1 MLTDDITAALTFIW
15 HGDYANAFVIIA
27 LLLLVL
33 MRTCSI
39 NTNIEKKNKELIG
52 KLSYND
58 SLQNVKLDNIDKD
71 VPFIIYSA
79 IRINQNNPN
88 CDLVKV
94 NEEFNKLKK

>member
-1 MLTDDITAALTFIW
+1 MKKAIKFIN
-15 HGDYANAFVIIA
+15 DNSTIIILC

-94 NEEFNKLKK
+94 NEEFNEFNKLKK

>member
-1 MLTDDITAALTFIW
+1 MRKVIKFINDN
-15 HGDYANAFVIIA
+15 GTVII
-27 LLLLVL
+27 LCVLLLVL
-33 MRTCSI
+33 IRTCSI
-39 NTNIEKKNKELIG
+39 NSNIEKKNKELIG

-58 SLQNVKLDNIDKD
+58 SLQNVKLGDIDKD

>member
-1 MLTDDITAALTFIW
+1 MRKVIKFINDN
-15 HGDYANAFVIIA
+15 GTIIILC